1 MKMEVE
7 KMVKEFKLSEKGAR
21 ALAFLK
27 ANHGEYTAAEL
38 ALEIDAEERGIAAT
52 MRPLVTNNL
61 VYTETREIPFL
72 ESAENGA
79 PVEVLKSMKTYAITQ
94 DGIDFVIE

>member
-1 MKMEVE
+1 
-7 KMVKEFKLSEKGAR
+7 MVKEFKPSEKGSR

-27 ANHGEYTAAEL
+27 ANHGEYTAAEI

-52 MRPLVTNNL
+52 MRPLINNNL
-61 VYTETREIPFL
+61 VYSELREIPFL
-72 ESAENGA
+72 EEDENGA

-94 DGIDFVIE
+94 DGIDFVVE

>member
-1 MKMEVE
+1 MKTEVIQ
-7 KMVKEFKLSEKGAR
+7 MVKEFKLSEKGAK

-52 MRPLVTNNL
+52 MRPLVNNNL
-61 VYTETREIPFL
+61 VYSETREIPFL
-72 ESAENGA
+72 EEDANGA
-79 PVEVLKSMKTYAITQ
+79 PVEVLKTMKTYAVTQ
-94 DGIDFVIE
+94 DGLDFVVE